1 MFISPCVAKKGE
13 IKEPDLQGAI
23 DYVLNFRE
31 LKEIFD
37 ALNLDFSDL
46 YDDDKDQAS
55 FGGRV
60 YARTGGVS
68 FSVKTVLNRLEP
80 TRVIKL
86 KSLKVNGIKE
96 CKRVLDSL
104 KSRKKGDP
112 NFIEGMGCVGGC
124 VGGPKTNIDL
134 EKATRLVN
142 DFGEDS
148 FILTPFD
155 NQNVMKILDQ
165 FNVKS
170 IQEFMENDEL
180 KEILS
185 RE

>member
-1 MFISPCVAKKGE
+1 MSH
-13 IKEPDLQGAI
+13 
-23 DYVLNFRE
+23 
-31 LKEIFD
+31 
-37 ALNLDFSDL
+37 
-46 YDDDKDQAS
+46 
-55 FGGRV
+55 
-60 YARTGGVS
+60 
-68 FSVKTVLNRLEP
+68 
-80 TRVIKL
+80 
-86 KSLKVNGIKE
+86 
-96 CKRVLDSL
+96 SL